1 MQSFYWVVA
10 LLGGYLI
17 GSANFAII
25 ITKCFLHKDVR
36 QFGSGNAGT
45 ANVARVFGPG
55 LGIATLLGDIAKTVA
70 AMLLGTALLSV
81 NGMCAAAAACM
92 IGHCF
97 PVFFNFRG
105 GKGVAVAAGIA
116 LMLDWKVFLILLA
129 VYALSAALSRKASVS
144 SLIATATLPVVML
157 IWGGFGA
164 IEVILA
170 AFSALMVWILHF
182 GNIKRLLQG
191 EEGKFQFGTRKDAR

>member
-1 MQSFYWVVA
+1 MQFFYWVVV

-17 GSANFAII
+17 GSSNFAII

-45 ANVARVFGPG
+45 ANVARVFGPW
-55 LGIATLLGDIAKTVA
+55 LGVATLGGDVAKTVA
-70 AMLLGTALLSV
+70 AMFMGTALLSV

-97 PVFFNFRG
+97 PVYFSFRG

-129 VYALSAALSRKASVS
+129 VYALVAALSRKASIS

-157 IWGGFGA
+157 LWGGFGMV
-164 IEVILA
+164 EVILA
-170 AFSALMVWILHF
+170 ALAALMVWIMHF

-191 EEGKFQFGTRKDAR
+191 EEGKFMFGKRKDAH